1 MEIRITLETLY
12 DILRNEKKRA
22 ELQKLEETFFE
33 DLVVYMKQKKQMLDN
48 ADSSDNMF
56 ASGEREKLEYELRS
70 IRRIIKEVYEKRE
83 KKLIDIA
90 LNKSRTQS
98 DLIDTSSMLPE
109 EKEFFYSL
117 TNHLDVHRKGVLLHL
132 MQGNLPS
139 LSVVN
144 RDEKT
149 DSGSSLDDSHSIDT
163 KELENNETASELTA
177 ESELSESVEESHT
190 EVEQNAGTE
199 VEESSSEEVDSS
211 EVDFKKIEFTQ
222 PVADFIW
229 TDMKEYGPFEPG
241 DQTSIWPEVADLLIK
256 KGHAVEV
263 D

>member
-1 MEIRITLETLY
+1 MELRITLETLY

-48 ADSSDNMF
+48 ADKSDNMF
-56 ASGEREKLEYELRS
+56 ASGDREKLEYELRS
-70 IRRIIKEVYEKRE
+70 IRRIIKEIYEKRE
-83 KKLIDIA
+83 KKLIDIG

-117 TNHLDVHRKGVLLHL
+117 TNHLDLHRKGVLLHL

-139 LSVVN
+139 LSVVSGG
-144 RDEKT
+144 EKT
-149 DSGSSLDDSHSIDT
+149 DSGNSSLSNSS
-163 KELENNETASELTA
+163 LEISQEENDETASGVTA
-177 ESELSESVEESHT
+177 QSEITDSSSQVP
-190 EVEQNAGTE
+190 
-199 VEESSSEEVDSS
+199 ESSADESQPEVTED
-211 EVDFKKIEFTQ
+211 DDNFKKIEFTQ

-241 DQTSIWPEVADLLIK
+241 DQTEIWPEVADLLIK